1 MYLEAFSDNPF
12 DTNCWL
18 LAADGS
24 DEAVVVDP
32 GFSADRLLRL
42 LEAAGKRPVVALATH
57 GHSDH
62 IGATEALCG
71 NDIPFHI
78 HKEDEQALFDPV
90 GWGSQWNDSP
100 VRPGI
105 VRTFADGDVLDVAGF
120 QVEVIHTPGHTPGSQ
135 CFFVNDCLVSGDTLF
150 LEGCGRT
157 DLPGGDPEAMYDSL
171 TRRLAKVPDDTVLF
185 PGHLYS
191 AEPSATM
198 GETRRLNYVFR
209 PQTPEQWLMM
219 FGR

>member
-1 MYLEAFSDNPF
+1 VYLEAFSDNPF

-120 QVEVIHTPGHTPGSQ
+120 QVEVIHTPGHTPGSS
-135 CFFVNDCLVSGDTLF
+135 CFRIPELLFSGDLVFAGAIGRSDFTNSSPSAMVASLRRF
-150 LEGCGRT
+150 LE
-157 DLPGGDPEAMYDSL
+157 L
-171 TRRLAKVPDDTVLF
+171 PDDLVVH
-185 PGHLYS
+185 PGHG
-191 AEPSATM
+191 PSTTV
-198 GETRRLNYVFR
+198 GEERRRSPFLIDL
-209 PQTPEQWLMM
+209 Q
-219 FGR
+219 

>member
-120 QVEVIHTPGHTPGSQ
+120 QVEVIHTPGHTPGSS
-135 CFFVNDCLVSGDTLF
+135 CFRIPELLFSGDLVFAGAIGRSDFTNSSPSAMVASLRRF
-150 LEGCGRT
+150 LE
-157 DLPGGDPEAMYDSL
+157 L
-171 TRRLAKVPDDTVLF
+171 PDDLVVH
-185 PGHLYS
+185 PGHG
-191 AEPSATM
+191 PSTTV
-198 GETRRLNYVFR
+198 GEERRRNPFLIDL
-209 PQTPEQWLMM
+209 Q
-219 FGR
+219 

>member
-120 QVEVIHTPGHTPGSQ
+120 QVEVIHTPGHTPGSS
-135 CFFVNDCLVSGDTLF
+135 CFRIPELLFSGDLVFAGAIGRSDFTNSSPSAMVASLRRF
-150 LEGCGRT
+150 LE
-157 DLPGGDPEAMYDSL
+157 L
-171 TRRLAKVPDDTVLF
+171 PDDLVVH
-185 PGHLYS
+185 PGHG
-191 AEPSATM
+191 PSTTV
-198 GETRRLNYVFR
+198 GEERRRSPFLIDL
-209 PQTPEQWLMM
+209 Q
-219 FGR
+219 